1 MTWQSLTGKAG
12 AWSGLDWTGR
22 ANGVARADP
31 YLAWADATLFA
42 DLGGPPAGWV
52 RVIIELEV
60 FGPDGTPL
68 TAQSFAESLESTHAA
83 WKAWLRV
90 SSLYRYPPRD
100 LAHTHFLTAA
110 VTKVFFAKLDT
121 TLKGFVKR
129 FELGMPIVPDDQPV
143 GASQAATVLATGTG
157 PQFAAASQ
165 AKTRAAGAKRERMV
179 FLGVMD
185 DGLAFA
191 HERFRSSGDPSA
203 TRIEY
208 FWNQDDA
215 PGTLAGL
222 HYGRE
227 LSKAGIDDMLA
238 RYTQGGL
245 IDEDAVHREA
255 GYIGVRKRW
264 AHGTEAMD
272 LAGGVRPGDL
282 HAAFLQRLGDET
294 KALEKVRLIGV
305 QFRTPGRTVRDT
317 SGLWFAT
324 HALDAMRYILRRA
337 DDLAQSH
344 GHDYC
349 VVLNLSYG
357 YMAGAHDGSSIIER
371 AIDELIDQHRDLCV
385 VVPAGN
391 SNVLRCHA
399 NVELAHGESKSLTWR
414 VLPDCATPS
423 FLEIWL
429 PEHADP
435 SKVKIQVCPPTGDK
449 SPAMSVKN
457 FYAWQPGSN
466 VLCAS
471 VYLDRVATGDNR
483 MILIALAPTI
493 TRDPSRDATP
503 AGNWSVTVSNT
514 ARRGEALNIHAWVQ
528 RNETAFGYPMRGR
541 QSRFDDPLYKRFISG
556 SHVRDFDKGNTES
569 WIRRSSTLSSIAT
582 GDYTVVVGAY
592 RRTDGK
598 AALYSSTGPSLRTK
612 QRNGPDA
619 TAVSEDSPACAGVL
633 GASTRS
639 GSLAAITGTSAAAP
653 QVSRLFAQAKVTGE
667 AAVLTPMT
675 AAKNA
680 SKNASKKAAK
690 IAAKNAAQIAP
701 TTKPLASRKWIEQ
714 KATDEDPATL
724 GASPHELVDTCP
736 ATARPPTV
744 PVGEH
749 AWLPKLPAERG
760 GAGRFKSRRSKKRG
774 IDP

>member
-22 ANGVARADP
+22 ANGTARADP

-42 DLGGPPAGWV
+42 DLGGLPAGWV
-52 RVIIELEV
+52 RVIIELQE
-60 FGPDGTPL
+60 FGPDGSPL

-83 WKAWLRV
+83 WKAWIRV

-100 LAHTHFLTAA
+100 LEHTRFLTAA
-110 VTKVFFAKLDT
+110 VTKLFFAKLDT
-121 TLKGFVKR
+121 SPLKRFVNR
-129 FELGMPIVPDDQPV
+129 FELGMPIVPDDRPV
-143 GASQAATVLATGTG
+143 GASQATTVLATGTG

-165 AKTRAAGAKRERMV
+165 AKTRATGAKRERIV

-191 HERFRSSGDPSA
+191 HERFRSSGALST

-215 PGTLAGL
+215 PGTPPGL

-245 IDEDAVHREA
+245 IDEDAVYAEA

-272 LAGGVRPGDL
+272 LAGGVRSGDL
-282 HAAFLQRLGDET
+282 HAAFLQRLGDEK

-305 QFRTPGRTVRDT
+305 QFRTPGQTVRDT

-337 DDLAQSH
+337 DDLAQ
-344 GHDYC
+344 GQDYC

-357 YMAGAHDGSSIIER
+357 YMAGPHDGSSIIER

-391 SNVLRCHA
+391 SNLLRCHA
-399 NVELAHGESKSLTWR
+399 NVELAHGESKSITWR

-423 FLEIWL
+423 FLELWL

-449 SPAMSVKN
+449 SPAMAVKN

-483 MILIALAPTI
+483 MILIALAPTL

-503 AGNWSVTVSNT
+503 AGNWSVIVSNT
-514 ARRGEALNIHAWVQ
+514 ARRGEVLNMHAWVQ
-528 RNETAFGYPMRGR
+528 RNETAFGYPIRGR

-556 SHVRDFDKGNTES
+556 LHVRDFDKGNTDS
-569 WIRRSSTLSSIAT
+569 WIRRSSTLSSVAT

-598 AALYSSTGPSLRTK
+598 AALYSSTGPSLRTL

-667 AAVLTPMT
+667 AVVITPMT
-675 AAKNA
+675 AAK
-680 SKNASKKAAK
+680 KAAK
-690 IAAKNAAQIAP
+690 NVSKQTAKIAP
-701 TTKPLASRKWIEQ
+701 TTMNPLASRRWIEQ
-714 KATDEDPATL
+714 KAADEDPSL
-724 GASPHELVDTCP
+724 DKPGASPHELVDTCP

-749 AWLPKLPAERG
+749 AWLPRLLPERG
-760 GAGRFKSRRSKKRG
+760 GAGRFLSRRWKKRG